1 MPVRLT
7 DKLYNEFKEY
17 IKQYELE
24 HGVQT
29 IDSIR
34 RLSRGFAATKSPLDN
49 KAAQPIYYS
58 IFGSICFDRT
68 GGFPDDFNFDNP
80 YDPDGLYPDDK
91 DIQNKLKRDNISI
104 IKGSLELIQTMEERE
119 E

>member
-1 MPVRLT
+1 MPVRVSN
-7 DKLYNEFKEY
+7 KLYTEFKEY

-24 HGVQT
+24 HGIQT

-49 KAAQPIYYS
+49 RAAQPIYYS
-58 IFGSICFDRT
+58 MFSSICFSRT
-68 GGFPDDFNFDNP
+68 GEFPDDFNFDNP

-91 DIQNKLKRDNISI
+91 DIQKKLKRDNLSI
-104 IKGSLELIQTMEERE
+104 RKHILELIQISDEKE
-119 E
+119 